1 MDTIAMT
8 FHKKYTFPIGEGKR
22 TFLNIR
28 GKSVNRVPVMRT
40 HRLKKNKLRSEIIFQ
55 LLSDIV

>member
-22 TFLNIR
+22 TFLNSR

-40 HRLKKNKLRSEIIFQ
+40 HRLKNKLRSEIIFQ
-55 LLSDIV
+55 LLTDIV